1 MLTAAHW
8 KGGMAL
14 VFQHDPVMNRP
25 PVNPVDVEYVE
36 TLNNMEIR
44 LHVHNSYQII
54 YICEG
59 SVEFTI
65 NRRVYH
71 TGADSLLFISNL
83 ESHRLKVLKFPYK
96 RYLIQIRPD
105 CLSSFISEPR
115 LVSVLKNR
123 PDNFKHMVG
132 LEREESARI
141 AALIRN
147 MLCET
152 TEKLDFSIN
161 AAGTY
166 LQQLLITL
174 FRNHKQSF
182 PLTEFNHSVN
192 LVMQVQK
199 YLEEHILDQ
208 VSLKDV
214 SKEFYTDMYYLSHLF
229 KKISGY
235 TFREYLILQ
244 RISRAKD
251 LLVYGDDN
259 MTQVAM
265 NSGFGNVNHFIRIF
279 KKLEGVTPLQYRKG
293 ARP

>member
-1 MLTAAHW
+1 M
-8 KGGMAL
+8 
-14 VFQHDPVMNRP
+14 VFEQNPVMKGP
-25 PVNPVDVEYVE
+25 SLNPIDVEYVE
-36 TLNNMEIR
+36 TANSMEI
-44 LHVHNSYQII
+44 LPHVHNSYQII
-54 YICEG
+54 YICQG
-59 SVEFTI
+59 SVEFAI
-65 NRRVYH
+65 NRRTYH
-71 TGADSLLFISNL
+71 AGADSLLFISNL
-83 ESHRLKVLKFPYK
+83 ESHRLKVLQFPYR

-105 CLSSFISEPR
+105 CLLSIISDPR
-115 LVSVLKNR
+115 LMSVLKNR
-123 PDNFKHMVG
+123 PENFRHMIG
-132 LEREESARI
+132 LKREESAHI

-147 MLCET
+147 MLYET

-174 FRNHKQSF
+174 FRSHRQSF
-182 PLTEFNHSVN
+182 PLAEFNHSVS
-192 LVMQVQK
+192 LVTQVQK

-214 SKEFYTDMYYLSHLF
+214 SREFYTDMYYLSHLF

-244 RISRAKD
+244 RISKAKD
-251 LLVYGDDN
+251 LLAYGDDN

-293 ARP
+293 AR

>member
-1 MLTAAHW
+1 
-8 KGGMAL
+8 MAWQQDST
-14 VFQHDPVMNRP
+14 VNRP
-25 PVNPVDVEYVE
+25 PVNVIDIEYAESVSS
-36 TLNNMEIR
+36 MEIR
-44 LHVHNSYQII
+44 FHVHNSYQMI

-65 NRRVYH
+65 NRKIYH
-71 TGADSLLFISNL
+71 AGADSLLIISNL
-83 ESHRLKVLKFPYK
+83 ESHSIKVQQFPYK

-105 CLSSFISEPR
+105 YLSSFINDPR
-115 LVSVLKNR
+115 LVSILKNR
-123 PDNFKHMVG
+123 PEKFSHLIR
-132 LEREESARI
+132 LEQEESAHI
-141 AALIRN
+141 AALIQN
-147 MLCET
+147 ILYET

-161 AAGTY
+161 ATGTY

-174 FRNHKQSF
+174 FRNHKHSF
-182 PLTEFNHSVN
+182 PLAEYNHSVN

-199 YLEEHILDQ
+199 YLEEHMLDQ

-229 KKISGY
+229 KKVSGY

-251 LLVYGDDN
+251 LLAYGNDN

-293 ARP
+293 AK